1 MFFPFTFYFESQYR
15 KIQYYSCWNVMLND
29 YTNMGESQRCFIWT
43 LIQLETCDVI
53 VKKRIS
59 GLLCNPECFCGL
71 FVWHCW
77 YITTASPLWNM
88 SPVSERIISSFISNI
103 SEWRICSWH
112 IATSRLRCPRFDH
125 KLVVLSVELHILFL
139 WVSSAFSGFLQPP
152 KNARRWIGDSKLP
165 LCTNVFGA
173 LWCSGIL
180 FRVYFHLTHRVP
192 GIDSTSA
199 ASLTQ
204 ILKMTWRIHESIL
217 LALGMKFLFAR

>member
-1 MFFPFTFYFESQYR
+1 MITQTWEKVKDVLYGLLSNLKR
-15 KIQYYSCWNVMLND
+15 
-29 YTNMGESQRCFIWT
+29 
-43 LIQLETCDVI
+43 DVI

-71 FVWHCW
+71 FVWHW

-152 KNARRWIGDSKLP
+152 KNARRWISDSKLP
-165 LCTNVFGA
+165 LCTNVGCTLMQWHSIQGVFPPHTP
-173 LWCSGIL
+173 CS
-180 FRVYFHLTHRVP
+180 
-192 GIDSTSA
+192 
-199 ASLTQ
+199 
-204 ILKMTWRIHESIL
+204 
-217 LALGMKFLFAR
+217 